1 MCVSGAI
8 DILREKQ
15 CSSGK
20 VSSTKIHIFVDV
32 MYNISDQRTS
42 NLPVYIQLL
51 PNIGISLTRLFGI
64 LAIYEFTYFTAPRSA
79 QALFMTFCLFSIT
92 ISDILPDTLPNLK
105 FDVSSKQN
113 ILFFIQYYSN
123 HFSVSL
129 RKKSV
134 METDKFF
141 LYSCCCSV
149 NFDYRFSC
157 FSEIVSNVAA
167 TSPINTQTPVL
178 SSVIYHMD

>member
-1 MCVSGAI
+1 MCSAFITMCVSGAI

-113 ILFFIQYYSN
+113 ILFLFNITPITFQCHCGRSLLWKQISSFFILAGVQLILIIV
-123 HFSVSL
+123 FLVSQ
-129 RKKSV
+129 KSYQ
-134 METDKFF
+134 M
-141 LYSCCCSV
+141 LQLP
-149 NFDYRFSC
+149 R
-157 FSEIVSNVAA
+157 
-167 TSPINTQTPVL
+167 P
-178 SSVIYHMD
+178 